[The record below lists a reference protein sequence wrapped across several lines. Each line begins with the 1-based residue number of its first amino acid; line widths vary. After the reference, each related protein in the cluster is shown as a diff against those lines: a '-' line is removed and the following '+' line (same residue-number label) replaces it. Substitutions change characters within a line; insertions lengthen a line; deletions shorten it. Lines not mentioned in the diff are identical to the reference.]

1 MRISGARQTA
11 RYTPFVGQSA
21 RIQQSARADAPS
33 RRGAL
38 GAQRQA
44 QPVGVSTSGA
54 TKKRRKYCERGGLLR
69 KKADALCACA
79 NEEVLERMSAW

>member
-21 RIQQSARADAPS
+21 RIQHSARADAPS

-54 TKKRRKYCERGGLLR
+54 TKNEGNTASAGRLLR

-79 NEEVLERMSAW
+79 HEEGA